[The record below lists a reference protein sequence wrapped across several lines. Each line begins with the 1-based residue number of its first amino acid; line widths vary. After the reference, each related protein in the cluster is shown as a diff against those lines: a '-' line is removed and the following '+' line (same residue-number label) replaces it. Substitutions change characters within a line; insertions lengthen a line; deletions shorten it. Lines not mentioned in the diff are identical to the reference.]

1 MYFAGSLGRKT
12 CIVLA
17 LCGQS
22 IAFSGL
28 VIMDITKWY
37 GLLYPTCFVYIMCF
51 AMGAS
56 IAAPWMV
63 ETIPSVG
70 IGLALGLQSLIT
82 GLVGMFVP
90 LMNDDWIGSTG
101 TMIFFGT
108 WCWIGI
114 FAMDYVVIETKGK
127 QTDEIEK
134 EYMNFKYKLWS
145 ICPKRKVK
153 V

>member
-1 MYFAGSLGRKT
+1 
-12 CIVLA
+12 
-17 LCGQS
+17 
-22 IAFSGL
+22 
-28 VIMDITKWY
+28 
-37 GLLYPTCFVYIMCF
+37 
-51 AMGAS
+51 MGAS

-101 TMIFFGT
+101 TMVFFGA

-114 FAMDYVVIETKGK
+114 FVLDYVVIETKGK

-134 EYMNFKYKLWS
+134 EYMNFKYKPWS
-145 ICPKRKVK
+145 ICAKKKVNG
-153 V
+153 